1 MRIWS
6 KDLIPV
12 LPNKQLKAMRYE
24 LGDMIKQ
31 YPNIKHGLV
40 KYANNSH
47 PMFLAHRFHD
57 VLLEFDKRNIK
68 HPLVKFANNYSCN
81 YLLNYFCLI
90 CMECAERQI
99 SMNQKYN
106 IEIQDMAIE
115 KSWEKN
121 PSIAV
126 YNVARF
132 NEDNDRYLKQCLY
145 NLQEKYDRSI
155 ITEEEWEKVLE
166 GVINNERI

>member
-31 YPNIKHGLV
+31 YPNIK
-40 KYANNSH
+40 N
-47 PMFLAHRFHD
+47 
-57 VLLEFDKRNIK
+57 
-68 HPLVKFANNYSCN
+68 PLVKFANNYSCN
-81 YLLNYFCLI
+81 YLLHYFSLV
-90 CMECAERQI
+90 CMQCAERQI
-99 SMNQKYN
+99 NMNQKYN

-121 PSIAV
+121 PNIAI

-145 NLQEKYDRSI
+145 NLQEKYDRGI
-155 ITEEEWEKVLE
+155 ITEEEWERVLE
-166 GVINNERI
+166 GVINNERC